1 VCHHEAE
8 GAGGFAFPSG
18 RDGFCAALFV
28 MVTAF
33 GVRVKSSSEST
44 VMGTPTGYT
53 LEALAELVGGC
64 VEGEPTLVITGV
76 SGIQEARPGEIT
88 FVAHQKY
95 LRTLTSAKASAVVLD
110 RTMPADRP
118 AIRVDQPY
126 RAFATLLTLFHPRP
140 RPRAGIMEPVV
151 LGERVRLG
159 QDVTLLPF
167 VTLGDDV
174 TLGDRVVLYPGVFV
188 GPGSSIG
195 DDTVLY
201 ANVTIYDRVTIGRQ
215 VVIHAGAVLGA
226 DGFGYVLGP
235 DGRHQKIPQVGGVRV
250 EDEVEIGANVC
261 IDRATL
267 GETLIRRGT
276 KVDNLVHIAHNV
288 EVGEDNLLLAQV
300 GISGSCH
307 LGTQV
312 TLAGQVGLSD
322 HVRIGDYATVIAQA
336 GVAKDV
342 EPRAI
347 VSGTPTIPHTLWRR
361 VQAATPR
368 LPELLRTVAALERR
382 IAALEANQT
391 RQPDETE
398 HG

>member
-1 VCHHEAE
+1 
-8 GAGGFAFPSG
+8 
-18 RDGFCAALFV
+18 
-28 MVTAF
+28 
-33 GVRVKSSSEST
+33 
-44 VMGTPTGYT
+44 MGTATGHT
-53 LEALAELVGGC
+53 LGELAELVGGS
-64 VEGEPTLVITGV
+64 VEGDPTLVITGV
-76 SGIQEARPGEIT
+76 AGIQEAQSGEIT
-88 FVAHQKY
+88 FIAHQKY
-95 LRTLTSAKASAVVLD
+95 LRALTTAKASAVVLD

-126 RAFATLLTLFHPRP
+126 RAFASLLTLFYPRP
-140 RPRAGIMEPVV
+140 HPRAGIMEPVV
-151 LGERVRLG
+151 MGEHVRLG

-167 VTLGDDV
+167 VTLSDDV
-174 TLGDRVVLYPGVFV
+174 IIGDRVVLYPGVFV

-201 ANVTIYDRVTIGRQ
+201 ANVTIYDHVTIGRQ
-215 VVIHAGAVLGA
+215 VIIHAGAVLGA
-226 DGFGYVLGP
+226 DGFGYVQGP
-235 DGRHQKIPQVGGVRV
+235 DGRHHKIPQVGRVRV

-276 KVDNLVHIAHNV
+276 KIDNLVHIAHNV

-307 LGTQV
+307 LGTHV
-312 TLAGQVGLSD
+312 TLAGQVGLID
-322 HVRIGDYATVIAQA
+322 HVQIGDHATVIAQA
-336 GVAKDV
+336 GIAKDV

-347 VSGTPTIPHTLWRR
+347 MSGTPALTHNLWRR

-382 IAALEANQT
+382 IAALEAGQT
-391 RQPDETE
+391 RTREE
-398 HG
+398 SGHG

>member
-1 VCHHEAE
+1 
-8 GAGGFAFPSG
+8 
-18 RDGFCAALFV
+18 
-28 MVTAF
+28 
-33 GVRVKSSSEST
+33 
-44 VMGTPTGYT
+44 MGTATGQT
-53 LEALAELVGGC
+53 LGVLAELVGGS
-64 VEGEPTLVITGV
+64 VEGDPTLVITGV
-76 SGIQEARPGEIT
+76 AGIQEAQPGDIT
-88 FVAHQKY
+88 FVAQAKY
-95 LRTLTSAKASAVVLD
+95 LRTLKAAKASAVVLD

-126 RAFATLLTLFHPRP
+126 RAFATLLTLYYPRP
-140 RPRAGIMEPVV
+140 RLRAGVMHPVV
-151 LGERVRLG
+151 MGERVRLG

-167 VTLGDDV
+167 VTLNDDV
-174 TLGDRVVLYPGVFV
+174 TLGDRVVVYPGVCV

-195 DDTVLY
+195 DDTVIY

-215 VVIHAGAVLGA
+215 VIVHAGAVIGA
-226 DGFGYVLGP
+226 DGFGYAQSP
-235 DGRHQKIPQVGGVRV
+235 DGHHQKIPQVGGVRI
-250 EDEVEIGANVC
+250 EDDVEIGANVC

-276 KVDNLVHIAHNV
+276 KIDNLVHIAHNV

-307 LGTQV
+307 LGTRV

-322 HVRIGDYATVIAQA
+322 HVQIGDHATIIAQT

-347 VSGTPTIPHTLWRR
+347 MTGTPAIPHHLWRR
-361 VQAATPR
+361 VQAASPR

-382 IAALEANQT
+382 IAALEANQA
-391 RQPDETE
+391 RPANETE